1 MAQVTEAQAKAR
13 EVWAERKA
21 AKLETALQRKAEREK
36 RSPQEQLDLLDKRL
50 GKDQGAARERARLQA
65 MLDAPPKPAKK
76 RRKKGKRN
84 AKA

>member
-13 EVWAERKA
+13 EVWAARKE
-21 AKLETALQRKAEREK
+21 AKLESALQRKAEREK
-36 RSPQEQLDLLDKRL
+36 RSPKEQLALLDKRL
-50 GKDQGAARERARLQA
+50 GKDQGAARERARLQT

-76 RRKKGKRN
+76 RKKGKRN